1 MYGQSNHDRKLD
13 DILLLICGKVAG
25 DVAAAAAEGVP
36 AYISTSSSMK
46 PLSRHKGGLQPVAHH
61 ALAPLFNSKRE

>member
-25 DVAAAAAEGVP
+25 DVAAAAEGVP
-36 AYISTSSSMK
+36 AYISTSSSME
-46 PLSRHKGGLQPVAHH
+46 PLNRHKGGLQPVAHH